1 MSEPER
7 PERDRPLT
15 QSLRRLAVA
24 IMLPLAAAA
33 LLWWLPRDRIQTIGV
48 SLAVIVLA
56 LTGWYLWRD
65 EE

>member
-1 MSEPER
+1 M
-7 PERDRPLT
+7 T